1 MLNIFLNCFN
11 RMLVLVLLCGTTT
24 GKRAYADG
32 QSYAY
37 GCRRPSSTYADSP
50 VLAVGLHWPSGYVDL
65 CRRPPSAQNGRRP
78 SRRHADSSRRHKSA
92 VGITVGPATP
102 PVTSG

>member
-50 VLAVGLHWPSGYVDL
+50 VLAVGLNWPSGYMDL
-65 CRRPPSAQNGRRP
+65 CRRLPSAQNGHRP
-78 SRRHADSSRRHKSA
+78 SRRHADSSRRHR
-92 VGITVGPATP
+92 
-102 PVTSG
+102 